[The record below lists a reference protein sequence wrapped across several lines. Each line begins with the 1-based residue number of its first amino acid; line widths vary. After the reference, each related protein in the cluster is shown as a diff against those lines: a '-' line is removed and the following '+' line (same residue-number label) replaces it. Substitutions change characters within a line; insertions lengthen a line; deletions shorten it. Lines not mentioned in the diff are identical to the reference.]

1 MHFYIFRIFI
11 IALVVISIIWIPVL
25 QASQGGQLFNYIQS
39 VTGYLAP
46 PVLSLFLLAMLWK
59 RTNEKV
65 IIYEFL

>member
-1 MHFYIFRIFI
+1 VLI
-11 IALVVISIIWIPVL
+11 LVGVSVVWIPVL

-46 PVLSLFLLAMLWK
+46 PVLSLYLLAILWK

-65 IIYEFL
+65 ALRNKL